1 MEIENLNLM
10 LDHAAKEMDLPRDVL
25 VKAIEDAI
33 ETAAHKIF
41 GGDRELEA
49 NFNSET
55 GSVDLL
61 QFMAVVDEI
70 DDPDREITLD
80 QAKLVDPDAEVGDE
94 LGFQIFYLEK
104 DKDKAD
110 AEDKKHGDIL
120 GIKQARSSFGRIAA
134 QTAKQ
139 VIKQRIREAER
150 SRVFD
155 EYKDRQ
161 GELVTGRA
169 RRFERGNVIVALPR
183 AEGILPA
190 REQMHRES
198 YRAGDRV
205 QAFVKEVRSDS
216 RGPQIILSRTDP
228 GLIYKLFEM
237 EVPEIYEGIVRIVA
251 VAREPGERTKIAVA
265 SRDPDVDPVGA
276 CVGMKGSRVQAI
288 IRELRG
294 EKIDIIEYSEDLVT
308 FAQSA
313 LAPAKITR
321 VSVHHG
327 GDRPHLDVIVED
339 EQLSL
344 AIGKRGQNVRLAAE
358 LIGCKI
364 DIKSESDVKDEVAD
378 ALARML
384 QGAFSQE
391 AGPAV
396 SLTDEIDLSTVPGV
410 GAKTAIDLKEAG
422 FTTLQTLLDAA
433 SEDLQQVD
441 GVGPKTAQ
449 AILNWAQERAAK
461 VGGEGEAAGVA
472 IAMPATTGGTTMNDQ
487 DFFAALSKA
496 LGESEE
502 QARQA
507 EEMALEA
514 EADRTNGEDGSDPD
528 GSGQG

>member
-49 NFNSET
+49 NYNSET

-61 QFMAVVDEI
+61 QFMAVVEEI

-104 DKDKAD
+104 DKDKAEG
-110 AEDKKHGDIL
+110 EDKKHGDIL
-120 GIKQARSSFGRIAA
+120 GIKQSRASFGRIAA

-228 GLIYKLFEM
+228 GLIFKLFEM

-276 CVGMKGSRVQAI
+276 CVGIKGSRVQAVVQ
-288 IRELRG
+288 ELKG
-294 EKIDIIEYSEDLVT
+294 EKIDIVPFSEDIAKFVCN
-308 FAQSA
+308 AI
-313 LAPAKITR
+313 APADVVR
-321 VSVHHG
+321 VLI
-327 GDRPHLDVIVED
+327 DERNETIELIVPD
-339 EQLSL
+339 DQLSL
-344 AIGKRGQNVRLAAE
+344 AIGRRGQNVRLASQ
-358 LIGCKI
+358 LVSWKI
-364 DIKSESDVKDEVAD
+364 DIHPESKISEFKDELRYFLTQHMTALDSEQVEFMFKLGFHSAENIINAD
-378 ALARML
+378 ASELLAVPDLDQETAEAL
-384 QGAFSQE
+384 QE
-391 AGPAV
+391 V
-396 SLTDEIDLSTVPGV
+396 C
-410 GAKTAIDLKEAG
+410 
-422 FTTLQTLLDAA
+422 
-433 SEDLQQVD
+433 EDLLEARAT
-441 GVGPKTAQ
+441 GKLWGP
-449 AILNWAQERAAK
+449 
-461 VGGEGEAAGVA
+461 GGRSGAMQRLAAGEVKPVA
-472 IAMPATTGGTTMNDQ
+472 AQ
-487 DFFAALSKA
+487 
-496 LGESEE
+496 
-502 QARQA
+502 
-507 EEMALEA
+507 
-514 EADRTNGEDGSDPD
+514 
-528 GSGQG
+528 